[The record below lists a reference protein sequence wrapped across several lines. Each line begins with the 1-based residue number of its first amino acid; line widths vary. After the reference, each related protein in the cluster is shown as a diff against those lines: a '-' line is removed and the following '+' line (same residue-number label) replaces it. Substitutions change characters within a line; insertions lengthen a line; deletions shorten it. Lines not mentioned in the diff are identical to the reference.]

1 MTTEANSFLQF
12 TDADLQAAFRRALRT
27 IVILALIGGSLFAL
41 IAGWQSGVYVLV
53 GAAVS
58 GVGLYEWQQLVALI
72 NARLDN
78 QKTPRSTGF
87 LLVMFFLRLGIAAV
101 VLYATLKCLHGSL
114 YALIAGLALA
124 VAALTIE
131 AVRLVRS

>member
-1 MTTEANSFLQF
+1 MQF